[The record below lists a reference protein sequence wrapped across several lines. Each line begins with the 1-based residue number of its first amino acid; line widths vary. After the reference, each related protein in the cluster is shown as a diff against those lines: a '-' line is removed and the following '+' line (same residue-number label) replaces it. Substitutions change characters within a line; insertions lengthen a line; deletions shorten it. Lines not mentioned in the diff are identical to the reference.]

1 MRYQQATVNEH
12 GLWIFQPRC
21 RQALRAH
28 NAVGMYPDPDGIAS
42 SSSIV
47 PVDCITVCQRQAAL
61 LSSGWHRQATS
72 LLVLHTT
79 SGALYRYDLARQ
91 PSYHRPSAAAAAV
104 PADSDNV
111 LAPNTSVSTA
121 PSGTAS
127 RRSRA
132 VLQLRAQLHSPLS
145 CPSADCLLLRSALR
159 SCFLLS
165 LLISV
170 CLGLS
175 AVVAAASISIGD
187 VAVAL
192 TVVIAS
198 ASTDIATSAVATT
211 VTAAGGGAVFLTSL
225 LSSGLMI
232 SYTRC

>member
-1 MRYQQATVNEH
+1 MVEKRPFTTRNPLASRAAHGDPHLPRTWERSRCAVPTTVNEH

-47 PVDCITVCQRQAAL
+47 PVDCITICQRQAAL

-91 PSYHRPSAAAAAV
+91 PSYHRPSAAASAV

-127 RRSRA
+127 R
-132 VLQLRAQLHSPLS
+132 
-145 CPSADCLLLRSALR
+145 
-159 SCFLLS
+159 
-165 LLISV
+165 
-170 CLGLS
+170 
-175 AVVAAASISIGD
+175 
-187 VAVAL
+187 
-192 TVVIAS
+192 
-198 ASTDIATSAVATT
+198 
-211 VTAAGGGAVFLTSL
+211 GGEPVPEGAVYVSPHPKAQSTNPRQIAP
-225 LSSGLMI
+225 SS
-232 SYTRC
+232 SQQ

>member
-1 MRYQQATVNEH
+1 MGDTPTLFCTLYGREATIHYSLRVTPWPRAPPTVIPTYQEHGRGADVRYQQQSTSTVC

-47 PVDCITVCQRQAAL
+47 PVDCITICQRQVAL

-104 PADSDNV
+104 PAGAAWQPPVPVASANPSEV
-111 LAPNTSVSTA
+111 L
-121 PSGTAS
+121 
-127 RRSRA
+127 
-132 VLQLRAQLHSPLS
+132 
-145 CPSADCLLLRSALR
+145 
-159 SCFLLS
+159 F
-165 LLISV
+165 
-170 CLGLS
+170 GLS
-175 AVVAAASISIGD
+175 
-187 VAVAL
+187 
-192 TVVIAS
+192 
-198 ASTDIATSAVATT
+198 
-211 VTAAGGGAVFLTSL
+211 
-225 LSSGLMI
+225 
-232 SYTRC
+232 

>member
-1 MRYQQATVNEH
+1 MVEERQFSTRGPLASRAAHGDPHLPRTWERSRCAVPTTVNEH

-79 SGALYRYDLARQ
+79 SGALYRYDPARQ
-91 PSYHRPSAAAAAV
+91 PSYHRPTAVAAAV

-127 RRSRA
+127 RRGES
-132 VLQLRAQLHSPLS
+132 VLESSVYKPPSDEASPL
-145 CPSADCLLLRSALR
+145 CCCKFR
-159 SCFLLS
+159 
-165 LLISV
+165 
-170 CLGLS
+170 
-175 AVVAAASISIGD
+175 
-187 VAVAL
+187 
-192 TVVIAS
+192 
-198 ASTDIATSAVATT
+198 
-211 VTAAGGGAVFLTSL
+211 
-225 LSSGLMI
+225 
-232 SYTRC
+232 

>member
-1 MRYQQATVNEH
+1 MVEKRPFTTRNPLASRAAHGDPHLPRTWERSRCAVPTTVNEH

-91 PSYHRPSAAAAAV
+91 PSYHRQSQQQQQSLQIPIMFWHPTQVSV
-104 PADSDNV
+104 PPQV
-111 LAPNTSVSTA
+111 E
-121 PSGTAS
+121 
-127 RRSRA
+127 
-132 VLQLRAQLHSPLS
+132 LRL
-145 CPSADCLLLRSALR
+145 
-159 SCFLLS
+159 
-165 LLISV
+165 V
-170 CLGLS
+170 
-175 AVVAAASISIGD
+175 
-187 VAVAL
+187 
-192 TVVIAS
+192 
-198 ASTDIATSAVATT
+198 
-211 VTAAGGGAVFLTSL
+211 GAEPCYS
-225 LSSGLMI
+225 
-232 SYTRC
+232 

>member
-1 MRYQQATVNEH
+1 MVEKRPFTTRNPLASRAAHGDPHLPRTWERSRCAVPTTVNEH

-28 NAVGMYPDPDGIAS
+28 NAVGMYPDPGGIAS

-47 PVDCITVCQRQAAL
+47 PVDCITICQRQAAL

-91 PSYHRPSAAAAAV
+91 PSYHRPPAAASAV

-127 RRSRA
+127 RLATYMWQHVCYTYKSIWQHVHVA
-132 VLQLRAQLHSPLS
+132 CVQLLCVVR
-145 CPSADCLLLRSALR
+145 R
-159 SCFLLS
+159 
-165 LLISV
+165 V
-170 CLGLS
+170 C
-175 AVVAAASISIGD
+175 
-187 VAVAL
+187 
-192 TVVIAS
+192 
-198 ASTDIATSAVATT
+198 
-211 VTAAGGGAVFLTSL
+211 
-225 LSSGLMI
+225 
-232 SYTRC
+232 R